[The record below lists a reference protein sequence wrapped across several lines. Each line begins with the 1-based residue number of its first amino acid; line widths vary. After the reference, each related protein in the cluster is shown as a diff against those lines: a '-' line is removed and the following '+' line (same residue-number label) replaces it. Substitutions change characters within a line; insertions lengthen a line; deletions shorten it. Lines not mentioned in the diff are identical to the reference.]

1 MQIHELTKRSRTDE
15 GLLDTMRDGIAA
27 VKTGYQQGGIKGAA
41 KASISNTAFNQA
53 TNARLQKSTINDP
66 RIVRGKTLQQ
76 VLQSINNDPD
86 TKAGVEKLIPVFQQ
100 EFINVKPR
108 QSVQPQQPTA
118 TPTVPTTS
126 PKLTP
131 LQQAKALHQRAQ
143 ASKAAAQ
150 PTSPTSP
157 GQMPPEVAASPEV
170 QNLRKLYGPPT
181 RGGLADL
188 KNDLEEAVQI
198 PPPGT
203 PVAKPHT
210 GGRVAGQISQTPNAI
225 RQRNARAAK
234 TANVAQQA
242 KAANAFGQMANT
254 LTSPTPTQPATPA
267 AKTTSTGGTV
277 AQTPTGQTHQA
288 SATNPNR
295 ANPASIEQWAMSKI
309 KGYDSKIKTDPE
321 AAKLIDQSLKVL
333 TQVVNDK
340 NVKDLP
346 TALTNYLLAAKAATM
361 YVSQKNLEKKQASAR
376 AKPGAFQD
384 SNDEE
389 EDIAGGAGVGSAP
402 SKQRQQLGINKLLS
416 AGVANDTIQS
426 LKSFARTF
434 PDVIGNL
441 FSTDPRAQQVATN
454 KLVNQGIDAKQID
467 NIKNTAAESPG
478 LVKDVFATGLSEAE
492 KNLTKELKNY
502 LKLQG

>member
-15 GLLDTMRDGIAA
+15 GLLDTMRDSIAA

-53 TNARLQKSTINDP
+53 TNARLQKSTMNDP

-86 TKAGVEKLIPVFQQ
+86 TKAGVEKLIPAFQQ

-118 TPTVPTTS
+118 TPMVPTTS

-143 ASKAAAQ
+143 ASKAATQ
-150 PTSPTSP
+150 TTPP
-157 GQMPPEVAASPEV
+157 GQMPPEVAASPKV
-170 QNLRKLYGPPT
+170 QNLGKLFGPPT
-181 RGGLADL
+181 KGGLADL

-203 PVAKPHT
+203 SVAKPHT

-234 TANVAQQA
+234 TANVDQQA

-254 LTSPTPTQPATPA
+254 LSSPTPTQPATPA

-333 TQVVNDK
+333 TQVVNNK

-361 YVSQKNLEKKQASAR
+361 YVSQKNIEKKQASAR

-389 EDIAGGAGVGSAP
+389 EDITGGAGVGSAP
-402 SKQRQQLGINKLLS
+402 SKQRQQFGINKLLS
-416 AGVANDTIQS
+416 AGVANNTIQS

-434 PDVIGNL
+434 PYVIDNL
-441 FSTDPRAQQVATN
+441 FSTDPQAQQVATN
-454 KLVNQGIDAKQID
+454 KLANQGIDAKQIN

-492 KNLTKELKNY
+492 KNLAKEFKTY
-502 LKLQG
+502 LKSRG